1 MDQELVRASLAGDLI
16 EVRRLLSRGSNPNT
30 ERMYRTPLN
39 LAAEMNRVSVVREL
53 LLNGA
58 NQFPNNKYDGSALYY
73 AAKHG
78 NLDVIRELLSDRRY
92 DPNIFVD
99 ISGDNI
105 LFWACLNDKLEVV
118 KILLTDGRMN
128 PNFINKFGQTPLH
141 KASEKGNLEIVKE
154 LLFNGADVTITDKQ
168 GETPLHIASQSG
180 HANVVKE
187 LLLNGADP
195 NTLNNYDHNSLYY
208 TIVNRNNQHFP
219 EYIRDGCAEIVE
231 ILETYF
237 PSLQAL
243 AMRSIRRNRIDI
255 TKIPPN
261 LYSS

>member
-154 LLFNGADVTITDKQ
+154 LL
-168 GETPLHIASQSG
+168 
-180 HANVVKE
+180 
-187 LLLNGADP
+187 LNGADP

>member
-39 LAAEMNRVSVVREL
+39 FAAEMNRVSVVREL
-53 LLNGA
+53 LL
-58 NQFPNNKYDGSALYY
+58 
-73 AAKHG
+73 
-78 NLDVIRELLSDRRY
+78 
-92 DPNIFVD
+92 
-99 ISGDNI
+99 
-105 LFWACLNDKLEVV
+105 
-118 KILLTDGRMN
+118 
-128 PNFINKFGQTPLH
+128 
-141 KASEKGNLEIVKE
+141 
-154 LLFNGADVTITDKQ
+154 NGADVTITDKQ